1 MNKDCKRR
9 LFRRINQD
17 VVWILRTRGETTSKN
32 LLLIHVLYGFVTKKS
47 MKSEEDEMMLRM
59 QEHHHTVSAKR
70 TIGVEKGEVCEFLY
84 LVKTVIALQQSQN
97 LTRFQGFS
105 FGTRLESDTLGPRVF
120 SFPDPAASF
129 GHVVFETK
137 QIKPSGCQE
146 KRSVV
151 RCLAVRSESTMRIF
165 VTHVNE

>member
-59 QEHHHTVSAKR
+59 QEHHNRVSAKR
-70 TIGVEKGEVCEFLY
+70 TIGVEKGEVCGFLY

-105 FGTRLESDTLGPRVF
+105 FGTRLESDT
-120 SFPDPAASF
+120 F
-129 GHVVFETK
+129 GHVVFEAK
-137 QIKPSGCQE
+137 QIKPSGCQK
-146 KRSVV
+146 KRSLV
-151 RCLAVRSESTMRIF
+151 RCLAVRSEPTMRIF